1 MKKISE
7 IFPLRCFSFVCC
19 RLNFYP
25 SALVLRKQ
33 LPCPEKFLVTRLNYR
48 VNWLIAKKT
57 RPYVFGTRKYDL
69 CLCEKLLIARANL
82 ASLLNK
88 PDELFRKCCLMNNF
102 TLKCF

>member
-7 IFPLRCFSFVCC
+7 IFRLRCFSFVCC

-33 LPCPEKFLVTRLNYR
+33 LPCPEIFLVTRLNYR

-57 RPYVFGTRKYDL
+57 HPYVFGTRKYDL

-88 PDELFRKCCLMNNF
+88 PDELV
-102 TLKCF
+102 